1 MRKKYERNLII
12 DLDAVHTQIK
22 DMTDK
27 DPRKPTIRD
36 LLTKHAIDYQ
46 LFYNQMSKWKANR
59 SLLLKLYDMWIN
71 LPVDALMYI
80 WVHKLQNT

>member
-46 LFYNQMSKWKANR
+46 LFYNQMSK
-59 SLLLKLYDMWIN
+59 
-71 LPVDALMYI
+71 
-80 WVHKLQNT
+80 